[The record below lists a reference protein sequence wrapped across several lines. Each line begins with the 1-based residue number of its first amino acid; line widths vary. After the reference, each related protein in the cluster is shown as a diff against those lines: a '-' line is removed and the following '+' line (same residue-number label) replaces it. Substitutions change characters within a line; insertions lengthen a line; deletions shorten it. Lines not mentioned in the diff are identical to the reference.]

1 MCVGDERQEFPLPS
15 GFFSLVLA
23 QESLHFKLQFPWLS
37 KAVLHIPG
45 GFLGFPLLPRCLLTD
60 SWEINPGCLALASE
74 LAVLLAGQ
82 LGSPQ
87 SSGDAPC
94 SALGRDGP
102 W

>member
-23 QESLHFKLQFPWLS
+23 QETLHFKLQFSWLS

-74 LAVLLAGQ
+74 LTVLLAGQ